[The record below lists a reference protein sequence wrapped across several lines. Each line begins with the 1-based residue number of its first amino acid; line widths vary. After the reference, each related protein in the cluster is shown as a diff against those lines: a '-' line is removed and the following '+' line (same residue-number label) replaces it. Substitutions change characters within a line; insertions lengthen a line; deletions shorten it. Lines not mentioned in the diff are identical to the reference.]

1 MERHLYTVA
10 QVRAIEGAA
19 AAALPA
25 GTLMRRAG
33 RAAADYALALLGEL
47 AGEQPGE
54 QPGQQPGEQPGA
66 QRGETRGRPVLVL
79 AGPGNNGGD
88 ALETAANLA
97 EAGVDATVLHLPGR
111 REASSDTAAAYER
124 ARSGSVG
131 WIDMLPPDAQWTLVI
146 DGLFGIGLERAL
158 DGEYRELVEG
168 LADLRCPVLA
178 LDLPSGLDGDTGT
191 VIGPDG
197 VAVRATH
204 TITFLADK
212 PGLHTADGRDH
223 AGTVRVATL
232 DIDVGADIDT
242 TALPRATAQ
251 RNDRALFAA
260 RLEARRHN
268 THKGSFGDVA
278 VVGGAHGMAG
288 APVLAARG
296 ALYAGA
302 GRVFVAAL
310 GAPPGY
316 DASQPELMFRAAD
329 DLDLAG
335 RTLVIGPGMGDSA
348 NAIRLLAKALDGDSP
363 VVLDADALNL
373 VGASPDLQ
381 SRLARRSAPAILTP
395 HPLEGARLLGMT
407 AGVVQADRLEA
418 AREMALRMNA
428 TVILKGSGT
437 IVARPD
443 GEVLVNPTGNPGLAT
458 PGSGDVLAGL
468 CGALLAQGWPA
479 WEAAAAATW
488 IHGAAADLLVEE
500 GIGPIGLTAGE
511 LPAAARRVLNRLV
524 REEAAR

>member
-1 MERHLYTVA
+1 MERDLYTVA
-10 QVRAIEGAA
+10 QLRTIEQAA
-19 AAALPA
+19 QLGLAP

-33 RAAADYALALLGEL
+33 KAAAHYVLELLGD
-47 AGEQPGE
+47 
-54 QPGQQPGEQPGA
+54 
-66 QRGETRGRPVLVL
+66 RRDRPVLLL

-97 EAGVDATVLHLPGR
+97 ESGVDATVLHLPGR
-111 REASSDTAAAYER
+111 RDASTETAAAYER

-131 WIDMLPPDAQWTLVI
+131 WIDMLPPDADWALVV
-146 DGLFGIGLERAL
+146 DGLFGIGLERPL
-158 DGEYRELVEG
+158 DGDYRELVLG
-168 LADLRCPVLA
+168 LDAIRCPILA
-178 LDLPSGLDGDTGT
+178 LDVPSGLDADTGA

-197 VAVRATH
+197 IAVRATH
-204 TITFLADK
+204 TITFLGDK

-223 AGTVRVATL
+223 AGRVRVDML
-232 DIDVGADIDT
+232 GVGDDM
-242 TALPRATAQ
+242 LPRATAQ
-251 RNDRALFAA
+251 LGGLPLFSS
-260 RLEARRHN
+260 RLVARRQN

-310 GAPPGY
+310 GTPPGY
-316 DASQPELMFRAAD
+316 DSSQPEIMFRAAD
-329 DLDLAG
+329 DVDFLG

-363 VVLDADALNL
+363 LVIDADALNL
-373 VGASPDLQ
+373 IGASPDLQ
-381 SRLARRSAPAILTP
+381 ARLAQRAAPAVLTP

-407 AGVVQADRLEA
+407 AAVVQSDRLAA
-418 AREMALRMNA
+418 AREMALRTNA

-437 IVARPD
+437 VIARPD
-443 GEVLVNPTGNPGLAT
+443 GQVLVNPTGNAGLAT
-458 PGSGDVLAGL
+458 PGSGDVLAGI

-479 WEAAAAATW
+479 FDAAAAGAW
-488 IHGAAADLLVEE
+488 VHGAAADALVDE
-500 GIGPIGLTAGE
+500 GVGPIGLTAGE
-511 LPAAARRVLNRLV
+511 LPAAVRRVFNQLV
-524 REEAAR
+524 RDAASR